1 VASVSRIEWTD
12 ATWNPITGCTPV
24 SEGCAHCYAER
35 MARRL
40 KAMGCVRYANG
51 FALTLHHDLLDLPL
65 GWRKPRMVFVN
76 SMSDLFH
83 QQVPLSFVQAVFD
96 TMAAARQHV
105 FQVLTKRADRLA
117 ELAGVLPW
125 PGNVWVGVTVESP
138 DHLGR
143 LDRLR
148 EVPAAVR
155 FVSAEP
161 LLGALGHPELAGIDW
176 AIAGGESG
184 PGARPMSP
192 AWATELRDHC
202 VSNGV
207 PFFFK
212 QWGGSAHGA
221 KERHLEGRLWSEMPH
236 PRRTRRL
243 EARRVAVAAC

>member
-1 VASVSRIEWTD
+1 MASVSRIEWTD
-12 ATWNPITGCTPV
+12 ATWNPVTGCTPV

-40 KAMGCVRYANG
+40 RAMGCARYANG

-83 QQVPLSFVQAVFD
+83 PQVPLGFVQSVFD
-96 TMAAARQHV
+96 TMVAARQHV
-105 FQVLTKRADRLA
+105 FQVLTKRANRLA
-117 ELAGVLPW
+117 ELAGELPW

-138 DHLGR
+138 DHVGR

-148 EVPAAVR
+148 EVPASVR

-161 LLGALGHPELAGIDW
+161 LLGALGHLDLAGIDW
-176 AIAGGESG
+176 AIVGGESG

-192 AWATELRDHC
+192 AWATEVRDHC
-202 VSNGV
+202 VRQGV

-212 QWGGSAHGA
+212 QWGGTARGA
-221 KERHLEGRLWSEMPH
+221 KDRHLEGHLWSEMP
-236 PRRTRRL
+236 R
-243 EARRVAVAAC
+243 ARRAAIAAC